1 LPLRADQREFLSVL
15 GHFYLQ
21 HGQVGKALT
30 LLRAS
35 VVLAPDDLALLR
47 MLSWAYLRAGD
58 AGRALDTA
66 GRYGAAGGDES
77 DPSPIHLIRARAL
90 WQLGRHDEA
99 RRLFERFTGARRQ
112 VALPAIRPASP

>member
-1 LPLRADQREFLSVL
+1 LSPDQREFLGVL

-21 HGQVGKALT
+21 HGQVEKALT

-35 VVLAPDDLALLR
+35 VVLAPDDQGLLK

-66 GRYGAAGGDES
+66 GRYGAAGGDQGEG
-77 DPSPIHLIRARAL
+77 SPIQLIRARAL

-99 RRLFERFTGARRQ
+99 RHLFERFIAARRP
-112 VALPAIRPASP
+112 VGLPATRSP